1 MKAVGVDLGA
11 TNARAALVEVESGK
25 ILAETKA
32 PWTNRAPET
41 VAAIVGRGGARG
53 RSGRTSA
60 SASASA
66 SPACCAAGR
75 AWSSIAP
82 NFGWREVDFRTMLR
96 AEVGERC
103 ELYNDLNAI
112 AYGEATYGGARGV
125 RDVLCV
131 YVGTG
136 VGAGIVVDGRLYAGA
151 THLGGE
157 IGHTKVVPGG
167 RLCGCGMRGCL
178 EAYTSGRN
186 IQKRAQEEL
195 RRGERSLAVELAG
208 GIDHVHAGFLDE
220 AARARRRLRRAA
232 VGRGLDAARHG
243 AGQRGHAH
251 QPVAAGHGRR
261 RVAGRAR
268 AARGARW
275 RGCSSSS
282 TSRRAKASRS
292 VDTALGDTAGML
304 GVGGAHRRK
313 EARREEASSSS
324 SICRRPTRTWR
335 RRR

>member
-25 ILAETKA
+25 ILAETKQ

-41 VAAIVGRGGARG
+41 VAATVGAVVRAVDPDDVRFGVGIGFAGMLRGW
-53 RSGRTSA
+53 SGVVV
-60 SASASA
+60 
-66 SPACCAAGR
+66 
-75 AWSSIAP
+75 IAP

-112 AYGEATYGGARGV
+112 AFGEATYGGARGV

-136 VGAGIVVDGRLYAGA
+136 VGGGIVVNGRLYAGS

-157 IGHTKVVPGG
+157 IGHTKVIPGG

-178 EAYTSGRN
+178 EAYASGLH

-195 RRGERSLAVELAG
+195 RAGERSLAIELAG

-220 AARARRRLRRAA
+220 AARRGDVYAGRLWEEVSTLLGMALANAVTLINPSRLVMGGGVWQGAPELRRRT
-232 VGRGLDAARHG
+232 VARLFDFVN
-243 AGQRGHAH
+243 
-251 QPVAAGHGRR
+251 QP
-261 RVAGRAR
+261 
-268 AARGARW
+268 
-275 RGCSSSS
+275 
-282 TSRRAKASRS
+282 SREGFEV
-292 VDTALGDTAGML
+292 VDTALGDAAGML
-304 GVGGAHRRK
+304 GAAALIAQGV
-313 EARREEASSSS
+313 S
-324 SICRRPTRTWR
+324 T
-335 RRR
+335 